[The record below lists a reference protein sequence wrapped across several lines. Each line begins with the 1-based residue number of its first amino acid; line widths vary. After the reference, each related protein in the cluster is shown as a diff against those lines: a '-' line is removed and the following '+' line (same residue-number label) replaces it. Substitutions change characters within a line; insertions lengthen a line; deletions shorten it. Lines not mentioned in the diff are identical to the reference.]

1 MSLLRTARAVAW
13 SFIGIRG
20 RKNYEEDLGK
30 LNPFHVIAVALVAV
44 ALFVGGLAALVH
56 WIV

>member
-1 MSLLRTARAVAW
+1 MSLLRTAKVVAW
-13 SFIGIRG
+13 SFIGIRA

-44 ALFVGGLAALVH
+44 AVFVGGLVALVH